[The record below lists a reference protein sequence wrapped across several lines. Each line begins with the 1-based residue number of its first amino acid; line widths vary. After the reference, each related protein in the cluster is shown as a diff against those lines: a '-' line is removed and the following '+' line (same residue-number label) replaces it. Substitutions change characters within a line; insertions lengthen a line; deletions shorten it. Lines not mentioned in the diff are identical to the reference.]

1 MNFEEPMQRLL
12 EDCPGAQGAAIVDPD
27 GIPVVVTPREGSLET
42 LGVELA
48 TILRDLAEAARE
60 FQHGRLE
67 QCSVFAEDA
76 IIILTTITGGYFL
89 VLVMGRD
96 GLAGKGRFQ
105 SRLAGARLYSEFI

>member
-1 MNFEEPMQRLL
+1 VNFEEPMQRLMD
-12 EDCPGAQGAAIVDPD
+12 DCPGAQGAAIVGPD

-48 TILRDLAEAARE
+48 AILRDLAKAAQE

-76 IIILTTITGGYFL
+76 IIILTTINAGYFL
-89 VLVMGRD
+89 ILVMSRD

-105 SRLAGARLYSEFI
+105 SRVVGARLYSEFI

>member
-1 MNFEEPMQRLL
+1 VNFEEPMQRLL

-48 TILRDLAEAARE
+48 TILRDLAEAARSPARAGFRAGSPVRACTPNSSE
-60 FQHGRLE
+60 VIR
-67 QCSVFAEDA
+67 
-76 IIILTTITGGYFL
+76 
-89 VLVMGRD
+89 RD

>member
-1 MNFEEPMQRLL
+1 VNFEEPMQRLMD
-12 EDCPGAQGAAIVDPD
+12 DCPRAQGAAIVGPD

-48 TILRDLAEAARE
+48 GILRDLAKAARE

-76 IIILTTITGGYFL
+76 IIILTTINAGYFL
-89 VLVMGRD
+89 ILVMSRD
-96 GLAGKGRFQ
+96 GLAGKARFQ
-105 SRLAGARLYSEFI
+105 SRVVGARLYSEFI